1 MANKRTAKTLIG
13 LRKKLETDY
22 QNGKITDLGRN
33 CGCEWIA
40 NLADLFNCEEEYT
53 ELYEETNLP

>member
-13 LRKKLETDY
+13 LRKELETDY

-33 CGCEWIA
+33 YGCGWIA
-40 NLADLFNCEEEYT
+40 SLADLFNCEEEYD